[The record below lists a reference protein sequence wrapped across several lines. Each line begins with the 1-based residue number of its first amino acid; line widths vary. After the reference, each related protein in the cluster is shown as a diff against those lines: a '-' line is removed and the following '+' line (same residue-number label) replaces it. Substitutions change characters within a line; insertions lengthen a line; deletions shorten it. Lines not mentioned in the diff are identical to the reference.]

1 MPFENERTFQKFV
14 TSKEVESFH
23 DKYEQAIRDVK
34 REFGRHYPLI
44 IGGKKIKKDSTF
56 THLSPV
62 DTRIAL
68 GYFSISSPKDTRNAI
83 NAAKD
88 SFKKWREYDCKK
100 RIEICRAAG
109 DILSERKFELAA
121 WLSYENGKNRY
132 EAIADVDEAIDFI
145 RYYCESMVANKGFS
159 TLTCNAYH
167 TESSRSIM
175 KPYGVW
181 GVIAPFNFPAA
192 ILIGMSSGA
201 LITGNTIVLKPPS
214 DAPVIGYK
222 FAQVMDEAGLPNG
235 VLNLITGPGAQL
247 GREIVENE
255 NVAGIVFTGS
265 MKVGYELIRRFNRA
279 KTRPIIAE
287 LGGKNP
293 AIVTESA
300 DLDEAVQ
307 GISNA
312 AFGYSGQKCS
322 ACSMVYVQKTIKKE
336 FVEKLVKKSKSL
348 KVGNPLEPSSFVG
361 PLINSYAYE
370 NYQRYTMQASQD
382 GKLLVGGRINKF
394 GDLKYGLYAEPTI
407 IDGLPEGHR
416 LLTDELFLPILCLV
430 EYASLEDAL
439 RSCNSSEYGLTAGI
453 YTKKKKDVK
462 KFIEGIESGVVYVNR
477 ALSATT
483 GAMVGCQSF
492 VGWKRSG
499 TTGKGTGGPY
509 YLTQFMQE
517 QSQTFANTKYEDG

>member
-1 MPFENERTFQKFV
+1 MSFENERTFQKFV
-14 TSKEVESFH
+14 TSKDVESFH
-23 DKYEQAIRDVK
+23 NKYEQAIRDVK
-34 REFGRHYPLI
+34 REFRRHYPLI
-44 IGGKKIKKDSTF
+44 IGSKKINKDSTF

-62 DTRIAL
+62 DTRIIL
-68 GYFSISSPKDTRNAI
+68 GYFSISSPEDTRNAI

-88 SFKKWREYDCKK
+88 SFKEWSKYDYKK

-109 DILSERKFELAA
+109 DKLRERKFELAA

-145 RYYCESMVANKGFS
+145 RYYCESMVANEGFS
-159 TLTCNAYH
+159 THTCSAYH
-167 TESSRSIM
+167 TEISRSIM

-192 ILIGMSSGA
+192 ILIGMSTGA

-214 DAPVIGYK
+214 DAPVIGHK

-247 GREIVENE
+247 GRGIAENE

-293 AIVTESA
+293 AIVTDSA

-322 ACSMVYVQKTIKKE
+322 ACSTVYVQKIIKKE

-348 KVGNPLEPSSFVG
+348 QVGNPLEPSTFVG
-361 PLINSYAYE
+361 PLINSDAYK
-370 NYQRYTMQASQD
+370 NYQRYTMQASRD
-382 GKLLVGGRINKF
+382 GKLLVGGRINKS
-394 GDLKYGLYAEPTI
+394 GDLKYGFYVEPTI
-407 IDGLPEGHR
+407 IDGLPRGHR
-416 LLTDELFLPILCLV
+416 LFTDELFLPILCLV

-439 RSCNSSEYGLTAGI
+439 RSCNRSEYGLTAGI

-477 ALSATT
+477 SLSATT

-492 VGWKRSG
+492 VGWKQSG
-499 TTGKGTGGPY
+499 TTGVGAGGPY